1 MGQVMSSSANDEP
14 SPETGPAPEPR
25 VPLSRYAAPP
35 PLPTG
40 RSKASMILGI
50 LGLVLYIL
58 FFFGVL
64 LAIPALVLG
73 FVALRDCKAGVAGGR
88 DMAIV
93 GLATSQITIALA
105 VLTGLALASGG

>member
-1 MGQVMSSSANDEP
+1 MSSSTNDEP
-14 SPETGPAPEPR
+14 SPEAGPAPEPR

-40 RSKASMILGI
+40 RAKTSMVLGI

-58 FFFGVL
+58 VFFGVL
-64 LAIPALVLG
+64 LAIPALILG
-73 FVALRDCKAGVAGGR
+73 FTALRDCRRGVAGGR

-105 VLTGLALASGG
+105 VLTWLALAAGG